1 MEAISNIRTVAQLT
15 REKHFGDEYC
25 KSLDI
30 PLRSSLKRAHV
41 FGLIFS
47 FTDSVRIEHTSS
59 TIQSIDFLQIMF
71 FALAALFTFGA
82 WRVEQNAMK

>member
-30 PLRSSLKRAHV
+30 PFQSSLKRAHV

-47 FTDSVRIEHTSS
+47 FTDSVRNEHILLTSEYMES
-59 TIQSIDFLQIMF
+59 LSRSCSLQWQLYSLLELGELNKM
-71 FALAALFTFGA
+71 
-82 WRVEQNAMK
+82 Q